1 MKIDFKLAGARELTR
16 ALEHY
21 QRAMRK
27 DAFNALRKAAF
38 ETSRSLIART
48 DISKKG
54 PKVKVASKGNLEM
67 LAPMMPKPKRWR
79 TTETQFRHYVKTLG
93 RRVYVAQSDRQKDKG
108 YRAKAVWMRE
118 RFTKQEVTARMSY
131 KRRGLAKASWRWCS
145 KKSKTGAAVA
155 DGNAKVKRSIRDNCA
170 VHADMQ
176 KLRIVISN
184 HLPYI
189 RAALSSPSAIDQAL
203 RAAANSM
210 RAQAEK
216 ALAKRAQKA
225 GLAA

>member
-1 MKIDFKLAGARELTR
+1 MKVEFKLSGGREIER

-21 QRAMRK
+21 QRALRK
-27 DAFNALRKAAF
+27 DAYNALRKAAY
-38 ETSRSLIART
+38 EASRSLIART
-48 DISKKG
+48 NISKKG
-54 PKVKVASKGNLEM
+54 PKIKVATKADLDN
-67 LAPMMPKPKRWR
+67 LAPRMPKPAAWK
-79 TTETQFRHYVKTLG
+79 TSEAQFRHHVRTLRG
-93 RRVYVAQSDRQKDKG
+93 KAFVAKSDRAKDSG
-108 YRAKAVWMRE
+108 FRAKAVWMRD
-118 RFTKQEVTARMSY
+118 RFTKQEIAARMAY

-155 DGNAKVKRSIRDNCA
+155 EGNAQVRRSIRDNCA
-170 VHADMQ
+170 VRADMRQ
-176 KLRIVISN
+176 LRVVVAN

-189 RAALSSPSAIDQAL
+189 REALASPSAIDAAL

-225 GLAA
+225 GLAS